1 MRKMALFVSVAALA
15 IFTFS
20 CYSEPQSEK
29 ATVQEKTHT
38 MTIELSGGAEVP
50 GPGDTDGSGSAKLT
64 INHDKAEVCYDI
76 TVKDIQEPTA
86 AHIHV
91 GAADKSGGPK
101 VTFKKA
107 ADGAWKGCVSADKAL
122 LSDLMQ
128 NPGNYYVNV
137 HNKEFPNGAL
147 RGQLGK

>member
-15 IFTFS
+15 IFTFG
-20 CYSEPQSEK
+20 CNSEPQPEK

-64 INHDKAEVCYDI
+64 INHDKGEVCYDI

-107 ADGAWKGCVSADKAL
+107 ADGSWKGCVSADKAL
-122 LSDLMQ
+122 LNDLMQ

-137 HNKEFPNGAL
+137 HNNEFPNGAL

>member
-1 MRKMALFVSVAALA
+1 MRKMTLFVSVAALA
-15 IFTFS
+15 IFTFGGFA
-20 CYSEPQSEK
+20 EARPEK
-29 ATVQEKTHT
+29 ATGQEKTHT
-38 MTIELSGGAEVP
+38 MTIQLSGGAEVP
-50 GPGDTDGSGSAKLT
+50 GPGDTDGGGEAKLT
-64 INHDKAEVCYDI
+64 INHDKGEVCYDF

-91 GAADKSGGPK
+91 GAADKSGAPK

-107 ADGAWKGCVSADKAL
+107 ADGAWKGCASADKAL
-122 LSDLMQ
+122 LNDLMT